1 MIELV
6 KYQNRNGG
14 KVLLADN
21 GFLNIQECGLMIR
34 FPSDDKRKPHHAVL
48 LDNEEIRRLVDKLLV
63 HLAKQ

>member
-34 FPSDDKRKPHHAVL
+34 FPSDDNRKPHHAVL